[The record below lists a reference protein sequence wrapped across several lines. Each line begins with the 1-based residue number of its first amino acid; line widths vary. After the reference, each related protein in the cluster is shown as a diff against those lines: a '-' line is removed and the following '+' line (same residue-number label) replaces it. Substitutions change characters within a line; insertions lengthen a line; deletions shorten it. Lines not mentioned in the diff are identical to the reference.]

1 MQTSEEQKRVDPV
14 KELMEYVQ
22 DFCTKNGLQCF
33 SMCLLKSQTE
43 RGIGCVISGKLEDL
57 VSAMCEVME
66 RDEHATRVITEVF
79 SCTKAKQVL
88 KKSDS
93 LDDLLKMMMS

>member
-1 MQTSEEQKRVDPV
+1 MQTSEEQKRVAPV
-14 KELMEYVQ
+14 NKKMEPDNKRYS
-22 DFCTKNGLQCF
+22 KNGLQCF